1 MLVLLTIHCIQG
13 YRKRKLSMIRC
24 KIRDICAERWNAGCD
39 SCNTVRT
46 LCGRRRGQ
54 SILLAFGTALVF
66 PLNK

>member
-1 MLVLLTIHCIQG
+1 
-13 YRKRKLSMIRC
+13 MIRC

-66 PLNK
+66 LLNK